1 MPDARVRNDIT
12 RYVIDSRSR
21 LDQKKMKGFKSD
33 DAQQQQLAFFERN
46 DSFYQWINVS
56 IITRINL
63 TGSSIYT
70 TLSWAMMVMI
80 FYYHVRMTSILL
92 PPFIRYSLTPRCFSL
107 LFFRGADR
115 LFFVCVVVWDVRAD
129 LNRSR

>member
-1 MPDARVRNDIT
+1 
-12 RYVIDSRSR
+12 
-21 LDQKKMKGFKSD
+21 MKGFKSD
-33 DAQQQQLAFFERN
+33 DAEQQQQLAFFECN

-80 FYYHVRMTSILL
+80 FYYHVRMTSIL
-92 PPFIRYSLTPRCFSL
+92 PPFHSL
-107 LFFRGADR
+107 LSNAT
-115 LFFVCVVVWDVRAD
+115 LFF
-129 LNRSR
+129 SPFFSGG

>member
-1 MPDARVRNDIT
+1 
-12 RYVIDSRSR
+12 
-21 LDQKKMKGFKSD
+21 MKGFKSD
-33 DAQQQQLAFFERN
+33 DAEQQQQLAFFECN

-80 FYYHVRMTSILL
+80 FYYHVRMTRILL

-107 LFFRGADR
+107 LFFGGLIA
-115 LFFVCVVVWDVRAD
+115 FFCVCCCLGRKG
-129 LNRSR
+129 RPQ